1 LTARPQYRALHLN
14 QQKAIKKGKINETVE
29 NKALPTM
36 PPKPN
41 PQGQRRAA
49 RAGVQPLAARIILP
63 KFLRIN
69 MAKVPEN
76 GAKTLGGSLFLEG
89 WEICR
94 GDWENFGGGG
104 LRRVGIFVAIVLE

>member
-1 LTARPQYRALHLN
+1 
-14 QQKAIKKGKINETVE
+14 
-29 NKALPTM
+29 
-36 PPKPN
+36 
-41 PQGQRRAA
+41 
-49 RAGVQPLAARIILP
+49 
-63 KFLRIN
+63 